1 MTELARRVDAVVDGA
16 LAAERIVGA
25 VVLVSVD
32 GVVVHRRAGGLDD
45 READIAMRDDAVFR
59 LASVSKLLVA
69 TTAMVLVGRGR
80 LGLDDRVDRWLP
92 EFRPRL
98 ADGSAATITVRHLLT
113 HTAGLGYGF
122 LEPPDRPYHRAGV
135 SDGLDGAGLDGA
147 ALTLDEN
154 MRRLASVPLL
164 FEPGTAWTYSLSI
177 DVLGA
182 VVERAAGQTLPAAVR
197 DLLTEPQGL
206 SHTGFSVTR
215 SVRLALA
222 YADATPRPR
231 RMSGAD
237 HFPAVEGLAPLA
249 ADLDR
254 AYDDLAFPSGGG
266 GMVGTADDTLRVL
279 ETLRRGGAPILPD
292 GLTAEMARNQTG
304 TLSMADWPGWSYG
317 LGFAMLRDAAGTPET
332 PGTWRWGGAYG
343 HTWFVDPA
351 KRLSVVA
358 FTNTASEGVSG
369 RFPQDVTRAIYA
381 ALS

>member
-122 LEPPDRPYHRAGV
+122 LEPPDGPYHRAGV

>member
-1 MTELARRVDAVVDGA
+1 M
-16 LAAERIVGA
+16 
-25 VVLVSVD
+25 
-32 GVVVHRRAGGLDD
+32 
-45 READIAMRDDAVFR
+45 
-59 LASVSKLLVA
+59 
-69 TTAMVLVGRGR
+69 
-80 LGLDDRVDRWLP
+80 
-92 EFRPRL
+92 
-98 ADGSAATITVRHLLT
+98 
-113 HTAGLGYGF
+113 
-122 LEPPDRPYHRAGV
+122 